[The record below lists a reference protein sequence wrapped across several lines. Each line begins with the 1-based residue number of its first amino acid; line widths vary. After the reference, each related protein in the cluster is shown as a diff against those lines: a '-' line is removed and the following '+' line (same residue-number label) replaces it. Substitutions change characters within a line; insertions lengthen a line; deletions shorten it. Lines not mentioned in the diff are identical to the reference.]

1 MVTGGGTVERWCDG
15 LSSRNLLG
23 HRVLSGFRSL
33 EGGAAK
39 MSNVLCLRSSFAV
52 GFELPS
58 AVRHFSGIEEALM
71 WDCGLQGLIVSQG
84 LGSSGW
90 PQYEMSSN

>member
-1 MVTGGGTVERWCDG
+1 MERWNDG
-15 LSSRNLLG
+15 AMVFLQGIYLG
-23 HRVLSGFRSL
+23 TGYFRGSAVLK
-33 EGGAAK
+33 GGAAK